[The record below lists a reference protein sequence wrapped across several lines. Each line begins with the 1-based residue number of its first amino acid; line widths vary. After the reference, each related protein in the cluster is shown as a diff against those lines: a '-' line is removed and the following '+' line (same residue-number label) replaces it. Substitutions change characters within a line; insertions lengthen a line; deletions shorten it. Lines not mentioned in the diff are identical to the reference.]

1 MTAKLENDKPCF
13 TSGDRVEV
21 LLPRP
26 FAHGFD
32 YVVPDDMRLQLGDY
46 VSVPFGPREMVGV
59 VWGEGRQEVAAN
71 KCKAVLQ
78 HHAFWPPLNDSLRTL
93 IHWVA
98 DYTLAPIGMVL
109 KMVLPVPDAI
119 IKPPQ
124 EVMYALQHVEAGKLT
139 PARKSVIESLQ
150 QTPQLPANALG
161 ASSAILAE
169 MLKAGMLKK
178 TQTMAL
184 PARPEG
190 VRHAAPELRSEQRA
204 AAEVI
209 KAADGFEVFALE
221 GITGSGK
228 TEVYFDAIE
237 ALLEQDEGQTLV
249 LLPEIALTT
258 QWMQRF
264 EARFGKQAALWH
276 SNVSP
281 AKRRS
286 IWQAV
291 AAGTAPLVV
300 GARSA
305 LFLPYRDLRL
315 IIVDEEHEPSYK
327 QEEGV
332 LYQARDMAV
341 ARAKHED
348 IPVVLCSATLS
359 LETQANAQA
368 GKYTLL
374 ELRERHGDYHEPTP
388 QLIDLRAD
396 KPESG
401 RFIAPPL
408 QHAVAEAIGQ
418 GHQAMLFLNRRGY
431 APLLLCRGCGHRFA
445 CPNCSAWM
453 VQHVRPARLQC
464 HHCDWR
470 QSTPKACPECASDD
484 LVPCG
489 PGVERIEEEARAL
502 FPEARIVT
510 FSSDAAAMAEQM
522 AAVIAGDIDLII
534 GTQMIAKGH
543 HFPKLALVGV
553 IDGDLGLEG
562 GDLRAG
568 ERCYQLLH
576 QIAGRAGRAEI
587 EGRVLIQTTQ
597 PEHPLMQ
604 AIAAADREGF
614 MREEMR
620 LREAGGWPP
629 HGRLAGLLLEGFD
642 EAKVRQAALM
652 LIQTAPRYEGITYLG
667 PAPAPIA
674 RARNKYRYRIL
685 VKAAKNIALQKVIKP
700 WVSGVDLPSGVKLK
714 MDIDPYQFL

>member
-1 MTAKLENDKPCF
+1 MTRHF
-13 TSGDRVEV
+13 TQGERVEV

-32 YVVPDDMRLQLGDY
+32 YIVPDGFTLRVGAY
-46 VSVPFGPREMVGV
+46 VSVPFGASEMVGV
-59 VWGEGRQEVAAN
+59 VWGEGGQNVALE

-78 HHAFWPPLNDSLRTL
+78 HHHFLPPMADAMRAL
-93 IHWVA
+93 IDWVA

-109 KMVLPVPDAI
+109 KMALSVPDAI
-119 IKPPQ
+119 LKPPQ
-124 EVMYALQHVEAGKLT
+124 ETFYSLQHVEAGTLT
-139 PARKSVIESLQ
+139 AARKQVIEALQ
-150 QTPQLPANALG
+150 QTPQLTAHALNV
-161 ASSAILAE
+161 SSAILSG

-178 TQTMAL
+178 HEQVSLA
-184 PARPEG
+184 PRP
-190 VRHAAPELRSEQRA
+190 VYTPRPAPELRDEQRA
-204 AAEVI
+204 AAEAI
-209 KAADGFEVFALE
+209 KAAKGFEVFALE

-237 ALLEQDEGQTLV
+237 ALLEQGVGQTLV

-264 EARFGKQAALWH
+264 EARFGKLAALWH
-276 SNVSP
+276 SSVS
-281 AKRRS
+281 AGRRRA
-286 IWQAV
+286 IWQAA
-291 AAGTAPLVV
+291 AAGSAPLVV

-359 LETQANAQA
+359 LETQANCAA
-368 GKYTLL
+368 EKYTPLY
-374 ELRERHGDYHEPTP
+374 LRERHGDYHEPTP

-401 RFIAPPL
+401 KFIAPSL
-408 QHAVAEAIGQ
+408 QTAMAQTMAA

-431 APLLLCRGCGHRFA
+431 APLLLCRSCGHRFA

-470 QSTPKACPECASDD
+470 QTTPKACPNCASDD

-510 FSSDAAAMAEQM
+510 FSSDASALQEQM
-522 AAVIAGDIDLII
+522 AQVINGDADLII

-543 HFPKLALVGV
+543 HFPNLALVGV

-576 QIAGRAGRAEI
+576 QIAGRAGRESI
-587 EGRVLIQTTQ
+587 EGRVFIQTTQ
-597 PEHPLMQ
+597 PDHPLMQ

-614 MREEMR
+614 MATEMR
-620 LREAGGWPP
+620 LREAGSWPP
-629 HGRLAGLLLEGFD
+629 FGRLAGLLLEGFD
-642 EAKVRQAALM
+642 EAKVRQGALA
-652 LIQTAPRYEGITYLG
+652 LIQTAPRYAGISYLG

-674 RARNKYRYRIL
+674 RTRNRYRYRIL
-685 VKAAKNIALQKVIKP
+685 VKAPKNMALPKLLRP
-700 WVSGVDLPSGVKLK
+700 WVLGTKLPSGVKLK
-714 MDIDPYQFL
+714 VDIDPYQFL